1 MGTETAA
8 DEQQQHASE
17 RLKGAGEVVTEQKG
31 KSCNPSTTK
40 GLARQQGNQVPTVS
54 PTMAQGLCSVGPHE
68 VRGGGRTQ
76 EEQLKYV

>member
-31 KSCNPSTTK
+31 KSCNPSTTQ
-40 GLARQQGNQVPTVS
+40 GLARQQGPALS
-54 PTMAQGLCSVGPHE
+54 PLLGMAEP
-68 VRGGGRTQ
+68 
-76 EEQLKYV
+76 EQ